1 MIIGFIRTW
10 RKCSIM
16 IFYYYH
22 KQGVKTMKNP
32 AIIFGSRM
40 LKAMGNEKRLE
51 ILYHLFE
58 TELKVG
64 DLEKLVGLSQSALSQ
79 HLAILRAEN
88 IVKTRRV
95 AQTIFY
101 SIRNNKVIR
110 ILRLMDSMFNRQ
122 TTSPAD

>member
-1 MIIGFIRTW
+1 
-10 RKCSIM
+10 
-16 IFYYYH
+16 
-22 KQGVKTMKNP
+22 MKNP

-64 DLEKLVGLSQSALSQ
+64 VGLSQSALSQ